1 MKKIYTALLLVLLT
15 AMFSVGVYSLA
26 DYDATGS
33 ASEKREF
40 IKPEFSVKALL
51 DGTYIPALE
60 RYYSD
65 TFPGRESLLKA
76 NRTLNKFYYY
86 SGSGADSV
94 LILNQSDSAAQGGE
108 SLDAVQ
114 KANGQSPQPEQPTSA
129 QPETTTEA
137 PAEPVQVPTD
147 TAGAPQTP
155 EMPEQPEEQPEQPET
170 DPELDTP
177 EESDASYAGSVVV
190 VGDRAMEIP
199 TRLDDLITSYAGAVG
214 NLAAAM
220 GPDVRTI
227 SLITPNGGEFY
238 SPESLHTG
246 EHSQKDMIEFCY
258 SQMNDKIVTVDAY
271 SKLRSHTDEYIYFRT
286 DHHWTT
292 EAAYYVYAAWAEE
305 KGLSPLALSD
315 YKKKTLTDGFFG
327 TVDAKVGGRNRSDT
341 IHVYIPKKKEKYQVN
356 YVAKNETA
364 DDIYQYDYLKIRD
377 KYSVYFGGNQ
387 SLVEVKTD
395 SKSKR
400 KLLVVQDSY
409 AHCFIPF
416 TLHDFKEVDFVDL
429 RYYSESLKE
438 YMEKGDYTDVLFLYN
453 AAGFAEDNSLI
464 KLGN

>member
-1 MKKIYTALLLVLLT
+1 MSKRYARFLT
-15 AMFSVGVYSLA
+15 AVFCLFLGGLMVWQMLLP
-26 DYDATGS
+26 D
-33 ASEKREF
+33 RE
-40 IKPEFSVKALL
+40 
-51 DGTYIPALE
+51 
-60 RYYSD
+60 RSD
-65 TFPGRESLLKA
+65 VE
-76 NRTLNKFYYY
+76 NRTLQQRPALTL
-86 SGSGADSV
+86 SSV
-94 LILNQSDSAAQGGE
+94 LDGSYMEDVEAYVQDQFPLRDQWTGLKARTEQLIGKRLFNNIYLCEGETLISKVDAPADGLEKANLNYVSQLAEKSDIPMYLGLIPSAAEVWRDKLPEGAE
-108 SLDAVQ
+108 SWDQNAYLSQAAGLGLPMIDF
-114 KANGQSPQPEQPTSA
+114 SA
-129 QPETTTEA
+129 ALTA
-137 PAEPVQVPTD
+137 HADEP
-147 TAGAPQTP
+147 
-155 EMPEQPEEQPEQPET
+155 
-170 DPELDTP
+170 
-177 EESDASYAGSVVV
+177 
-190 VGDRAMEIP
+190 I
-199 TRLDDLITSYAGAVG
+199 
-214 NLAAAM
+214 
-220 GPDVRTI
+220 
-227 SLITPNGGEFY
+227 FY
-238 SPESLHTG
+238 
-246 EHSQKDMIEFCY
+246 
-258 SQMNDKIVTVDAY
+258 
-271 SKLRSHTDEYIYFRT
+271 RT

-315 YKKKTLTDGFFG
+315 YKKKMLTDGFFG

-438 YMEKGDYTDVLFLYN
+438 YMEKGD
-453 AAGFAEDNSLI
+453 
-464 KLGN
+464 

>member
-1 MKKIYTALLLVLLT
+1 MMLGSKGLTPHELSHKWMKDLGLRPDMEQNIQWMFVLLRPKRSVGIIITCRVSLETEWREYMTTKKQNIAVIAVFLCMVFGMTIWTMVTPSREFSERENRALAQMPEPSVESCFSGKFEKDFETYLTDQFPMRDGWISAKTAIEKATLKTESKDIYFADDDYLIEAHSKSFTAPSANANIGYLKNFMETCVETYGKDHAT
-15 AMFSVGVYSLA
+15 AMVVPNAVDILRDHLPKYASPYDEEVYLQKVA
-26 DYDATGS
+26 DAM
-33 ASEKREF
+33 
-40 IKPEFSVKALL
+40 PE
-51 DGTYIPALE
+51 GTWF
-60 RYYSD
+60 D
-65 TFPGRESLLKA
+65 
-76 NRTLNKFYYY
+76 
-86 SGSGADSV
+86 SGSV
-94 LILNQSDSAAQGGE
+94 L
-108 SLDAVQ
+108 
-114 KANGQSPQPEQPTSA
+114 
-129 QPETTTEA
+129 
-137 PAEPVQVPTD
+137 
-147 TAGAPQTP
+147 
-155 EMPEQPEEQPEQPET
+155 
-170 DPELDTP
+170 
-177 EESDASYAGSVVV
+177 
-190 VGDRAMEIP
+190 R
-199 TRLDDLITSYAGAVG
+199 
-214 NLAAAM
+214 
-220 GPDVRTI
+220 
-227 SLITPNGGEFY
+227 
-238 SPESLHTG
+238 
-246 EHSQKDMIEFCY
+246 EHKNIQLY
-258 SQMNDKIVTVDAY
+258 Y
-271 SKLRSHTDEYIYFRT
+271 RT

>member
-1 MKKIYTALLLVLLT
+1 MPPEASVESCFSGKFEKDFETYLTDQFPMRDGWISAKTAIEKATFKTESKDIYFADDDYLIEAHSKSFTAPSANANIGYLKNFMETCVETYGKDHAT
-15 AMFSVGVYSLA
+15 AMVVPNAVDILRDHLPKYASPYDEEVYLQKVA
-26 DYDATGS
+26 DAM
-33 ASEKREF
+33 
-40 IKPEFSVKALL
+40 PE
-51 DGTYIPALE
+51 GTWF
-60 RYYSD
+60 D
-65 TFPGRESLLKA
+65 
-76 NRTLNKFYYY
+76 
-86 SGSGADSV
+86 SGSV
-94 LILNQSDSAAQGGE
+94 L
-108 SLDAVQ
+108 
-114 KANGQSPQPEQPTSA
+114 
-129 QPETTTEA
+129 
-137 PAEPVQVPTD
+137 
-147 TAGAPQTP
+147 
-155 EMPEQPEEQPEQPET
+155 
-170 DPELDTP
+170 
-177 EESDASYAGSVVV
+177 
-190 VGDRAMEIP
+190 R
-199 TRLDDLITSYAGAVG
+199 
-214 NLAAAM
+214 
-220 GPDVRTI
+220 
-227 SLITPNGGEFY
+227 
-238 SPESLHTG
+238 
-246 EHSQKDMIEFCY
+246 EHKNIQLY
-258 SQMNDKIVTVDAY
+258 Y
-271 SKLRSHTDEYIYFRT
+271 RT

-315 YKKKTLTDGFFG
+315 YKKKMLTDGFFG

>member
-1 MKKIYTALLLVLLT
+1 M
-15 AMFSVGVYSLA
+15 
-26 DYDATGS
+26 
-33 ASEKREF
+33 
-40 IKPEFSVKALL
+40 
-51 DGTYIPALE
+51 
-60 RYYSD
+60 
-65 TFPGRESLLKA
+65 
-76 NRTLNKFYYY
+76 
-86 SGSGADSV
+86 
-94 LILNQSDSAAQGGE
+94 
-108 SLDAVQ
+108 
-114 KANGQSPQPEQPTSA
+114 
-129 QPETTTEA
+129 
-137 PAEPVQVPTD
+137 
-147 TAGAPQTP
+147 
-155 EMPEQPEEQPEQPET
+155 
-170 DPELDTP
+170 
-177 EESDASYAGSVVV
+177 
-190 VGDRAMEIP
+190 
-199 TRLDDLITSYAGAVG
+199 
-214 NLAAAM
+214 
-220 GPDVRTI
+220 
-227 SLITPNGGEFY
+227 
-238 SPESLHTG
+238 
-246 EHSQKDMIEFCY
+246 
-258 SQMNDKIVTVDAY
+258 
-271 SKLRSHTDEYIYFRT
+271 
-286 DHHWTT
+286 
-292 EAAYYVYAAWAEE
+292 YAAWAEE

-364 DDIYQYDYLKIRD
+364 DDIYQYDYLKTRD

>member
-1 MKKIYTALLLVLLT
+1 MSKKYSIFITVLFCLFLFGFGIALLVLPDREFSEQENRYLT
-15 AMFSVGVYSLA
+15 QFKAPTLDSVFGENGQFMADFEKYVNDQFPLRDQWIQLKAWSARLLGKQENNKVYFGTDGQTLFAQFNALPDEALAERVDYVNQLA
-26 DYDATGS
+26 DNVIVPVY
-33 ASEKREF
+33 
-40 IKPEFSVKALL
+40 FSLIPDK
-51 DGTYIPALE
+51 TYVW
-60 RYYSD
+60 
-65 TFPGRESLLKA
+65 
-76 NRTLNKFYYY
+76 
-86 SGSGADSV
+86 ADR
-94 LILNQSDSAAQGGE
+94 LPD
-108 SLDAVQ
+108 
-114 KANGQSPQPEQPTSA
+114 
-129 QPETTTEA
+129 
-137 PAEPVQVPTD
+137 
-147 TAGAPQTP
+147 GAPRV
-155 EMPEQPEEQPEQPET
+155 
-170 DPELDTP
+170 DD
-177 EESDASYAGSVVV
+177 GSTL
-190 VGDRAMEIP
+190 DRAQALCSEWVTWID
-199 TRLDDLITSYAGAVG
+199 LKNVLQGDDV
-214 NLAAAM
+214 
-220 GPDVRTI
+220 
-227 SLITPNGGEFY
+227 FY
-238 SPESLHTG
+238 
-246 EHSQKDMIEFCY
+246 
-258 SQMNDKIVTVDAY
+258 
-271 SKLRSHTDEYIYFRT
+271 RT